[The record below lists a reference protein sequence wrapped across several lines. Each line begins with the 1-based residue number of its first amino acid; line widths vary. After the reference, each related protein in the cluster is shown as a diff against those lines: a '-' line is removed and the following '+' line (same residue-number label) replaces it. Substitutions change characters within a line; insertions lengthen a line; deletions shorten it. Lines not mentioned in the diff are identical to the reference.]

1 MSAAAERRFE
11 EKMKRVEAQDKKDFV
26 VGAKVY
32 RAGYDKVE
40 EGEVVNVFPCRIN
53 SRGDPVEDP
62 SGPHTAYCAR
72 FGVGLSGFE
81 LQTYHWKFFIK
92 ASVARAK
99 LVYEMRCR
107 VEDTQRSLV
116 LLNEKIEALTKE
128 GIEVLPD
135 DRI

>member
-11 EKMKRVEAQDKKDFV
+11 ESFKRVVEKDKQDFV
-26 VGAKVY
+26 VGATVY

-40 EGEVVNVFPCRIN
+40 EGKVVKVYPCRLN
-53 SRGDPVEDP
+53 RHGDPEEDP
-62 SGPHTAYCAR
+62 KGEHTAYCAR
-72 FGVGLSGFE
+72 FDAGLSGFE
-81 LQTYHWKFFIK
+81 VQTYHWRFFIK

-99 LVYEMRCR
+99 LVGELQ
-107 VEDTQRSLV
+107 QR
-116 LLNEKIEALTKE
+116 IEARQREIVLINENISALCKE